1 MIDIGLT
8 KIALIGVV
16 ALVVIGP
23 ERLPKVARLAGTLF
37 GRAQRYMNQ
46 VKAEV
51 GREMELDE
59 LRKMQKEMQ
68 DAARDVQQEVEE
80 AGRTIHTAVN
90 EAAEAFGGDLE
101 NPLLDTPAHDSL
113 AEKAKTFRKKKLLRT
128 SAIPSWYKHRSGHK
142 TRVLSAAARVAKHRP
157 ASAGRKSS
165 AFFH

>member
-23 ERLPKVARLAGTLF
+23 EKLPRVARMAGSLF

-51 GREMELDE
+51 SREIELEE
-59 LRKMQKEMQ
+59 LRKMQQEMRDTA
-68 DAARDVQQEVEE
+68 DAVKRDVEE
-80 AGRTIHTAVN
+80 AERTIHTAVN
-90 EAAEAFGGDLE
+90 EAADAAMERHS
-101 NPLLDTPAHDSL
+101 LLDPPSSDSL
-113 AEKAKTFRKKKLLRT
+113 TEKAKNFRKKKLLRS
-128 SAIPSWYKHRSGHK
+128 SAIPSWYKRQTGHK
-142 TRVLSAAARVAKHRP
+142 TRVLSAAGRVAKYRP
-157 ASAGRKSS
+157 ASAARKSQ

>member
-59 LRKMQKEMQ
+59 LRKMQQEMQ
-68 DAARDVQQEVEE
+68 EAASEVQKDVEE
-80 AGRTIHTAVN
+80 AGRTIHAAVN
-90 EAAEAFGGDLE
+90 EAAEAAGGGLE
-101 NPLLDTPAHDSL
+101 NPLLELPTQDDL

-142 TRVLSAAARVAKHRP
+142 TRVLSAAARVAKYRP